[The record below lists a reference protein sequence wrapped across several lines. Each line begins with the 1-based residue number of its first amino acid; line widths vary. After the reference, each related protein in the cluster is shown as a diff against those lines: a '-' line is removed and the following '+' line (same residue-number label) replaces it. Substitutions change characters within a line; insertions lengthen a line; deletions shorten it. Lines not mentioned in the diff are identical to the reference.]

1 MIATLDNFLNFFPDI
16 VQKKEVQALLKEVS
30 LVSGY
35 LWERGWAER
44 NAGNFSV
51 NISGYF
57 TKKELDKLSSY
68 PFFPLNKAYS
78 GLARSLFMISGAGTR
93 MRQMAQNPVG
103 NLCFIYIDA
112 TGTAYHIIGGEKG
125 DNALKPT
132 SELASHLAIHQYLRQ
147 KKAVEKVVLHA
158 HVTEL
163 IALTQ
168 LPGFNNRER
177 LNQILPGM
185 HPEALYFFP
194 QGVGFVPYHLPGT
207 EKLARETVMALENH
221 RTIIWEKH
229 GCLSVGEN
237 LAEAF
242 DSIDILAKL
251 ARIYFLC
258 KSAGVEPTGLTEIQL
273 AEIRN
278 STPIV

>member
-1 MIATLDNFLNFFPDI
+1 MIANLDNILNFLPDI
-16 VQKKEVQALLKEVS
+16 VQRKEVQSLLKEVS
-30 LVSGY
+30 VVAGH

-51 NISGYF
+51 DISGF
-57 TKKELDKLSSY
+57 FFKKELDKLSSY

-78 GLARSLFMISGAGTR
+78 GIARSLFMISGAGTR
-93 MRQMAQNPVG
+93 MRHMAQNPVG
-103 NLCFIYIDA
+103 YLCFIYIDS

-125 DNALKPT
+125 DQTVKPT
-132 SELASHLAIHQYLRQ
+132 SELATHLAIHQYLRQ

-168 LPGFNNRER
+168 LPGFNNKER
-177 LNQILPGM
+177 LNQILLGM
-185 HPEALYFFP
+185 HPEALFYIP
-194 QGVGFVPYHLPGT
+194 QGFGFVPYFLPGT
-207 EKLARETVMALENH
+207 EKIARQTVLALEKS

-229 GCLSVGEN
+229 GCLSVGTNFTEVFDN
-237 LAEAF
+237 L
-242 DSIDILAKL
+242 DILAKL
-251 ARIYFLC
+251 ARVYFLC
-258 KSAGVEPTGLTEIQL
+258 KSAGVEPTGLTEGQM

-278 STPIV
+278 SVPLI